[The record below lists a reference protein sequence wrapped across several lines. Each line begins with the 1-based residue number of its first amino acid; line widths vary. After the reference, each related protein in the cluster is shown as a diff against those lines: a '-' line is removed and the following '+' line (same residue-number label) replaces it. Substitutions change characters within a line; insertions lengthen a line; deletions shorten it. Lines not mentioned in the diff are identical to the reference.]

1 MDNKIIS
8 IPTRDEIP
16 QEMTWD
22 LTAIYKTVDEWELDF
37 AKLDSLLKDVL
48 KYKGKIK
55 DGAEVLKD
63 LIEANDNLERLAE
76 KLYVYSHLLA
86 DQDTANSTNQALNS
100 RISSKFSE
108 ISGQLAW
115 IEPEI
120 LDLPLEQFEEYKNND
135 VLAFYKRTLL
145 ETEREREHTL
155 SHAEERLLGMASD
168 ALGASS
174 KTFGMLNNADIKFPT
189 LTLPNGEQKELTH
202 GNYIEFLEDGERSV
216 REMAFRA
223 MYETFGKFKNTF
235 ASTLDGNLK
244 THIFS
249 AEIRKYPSALEASL
263 HSDNVPK
270 EVYENLIVTVK
281 KHLPTLFKYFKLRA
295 KVMGLD
301 NLAMYDLF
309 NPLVAESKMT
319 VEWEDACKWV
329 QEAFK
334 PLGKDYCLK
343 LSSAFS
349 QRWIDV
355 LENRGKRSGAYSSGC
370 YDTYPYLL
378 LNYTKTLNDVYTLA
392 HELGHSMHSFYS
404 HQAQEYHYADY
415 KIFVAEVASTTNEML
430 LHNYLMD
437 KAKVAGDK
445 KLQAYL
451 LTHLADGIRGTI
463 YRQTMF
469 AEFEQ
474 IIHENMEQGIP
485 TTADYLTEI
494 YFKLNKEYHAENV
507 DFDDEIGLE
516 WARIPH
522 FYYNF
527 YVYKYATGMSAAIK
541 LSENILSGDAQKLN
555 DYLNFL
561 KAGSSKDV
569 LDIMKDAGVDLTTPE
584 PIEAALKVFADVVD
598 ELENLLMEA

>member
-1 MDNKIIS
+1 MDNNTVS
-8 IPTRDEIP
+8 IPTREEIP

-22 LTAIYKTVDEWELDF
+22 LTAIYKTNKDWETDF
-37 AKLDSLLKDVL
+37 AKIDGLLEDVL
-48 KYKGKIK
+48 QYEGKIK
-55 DGAEVLKD
+55 DGPETLKA

-86 DQDTANSTNQALNS
+86 DQDTANSPNQALNS
-100 RISSKFSE
+100 RISTKFAE

-120 LDLPLEQFEEYKNND
+120 LDLPVEKFEEYKNSD

-145 ETEREREHTL
+145 ETERDRAHTL

-174 KTFGMLNNADIKFPT
+174 NTFGMLNNADLKFPV
-189 LTLPNGEQKELTH
+189 LTLPNGEKKELTH
-202 GNYIEFLEDGERSV
+202 GNYIEFLENNDRSV
-216 REMAFRA
+216 RSLAFKA
-223 MYETFGKFKNTF
+223 MYKTFKSFRNTF

-249 AEIRKYPSALEASL
+249 AEIRKHPSALEASL

-270 EVYENLIVTVK
+270 EVYENLIATVK
-281 KHLPTLFKYFKLRA
+281 KHLPTLFRYFKLRA
-295 KVMGLD
+295 KVMNLD

-319 VEWEDACKWV
+319 VEWDDACSWV
-329 QEAFK
+329 KEAFK
-334 PLGKDYCLK
+334 PLGIDYCSK
-343 LSSAFS
+343 LENAFS

-370 YDTYPYLL
+370 FDTYPYLL

-404 HQAQEYHYADY
+404 HEAQEYHYADY

-430 LHNYLMD
+430 LHHYLMN
-437 KAKVAGDK
+437 KAKAADDK

-469 AEFEQ
+469 AEFEK
-474 IIHENMEQGIP
+474 IIHENMENAVP
-485 TTADYLTEI
+485 TTADYLTET
-494 YFKLNKEYHAENV
+494 YFNLNKEYHAENV
-507 DFDDEIGLE
+507 DLDEEIGME

-527 YVYKYATGMSAAIK
+527 YVYKYATGMSAAIQ
-541 LSENILSGDAQKLN
+541 LSENILSGNDEKLEK
-555 DYLNFL
+555 YLNFL

-569 LDIMKDAGVDLTTPE
+569 LDIMKDAGVDLTTPA
-584 PIEAALKVFADVVD
+584 PVEAALNVFAEVVD
-598 ELENLLMEA
+598 ELEKLLL

>member
-1 MDNKIIS
+1 MTNKIIS
-8 IPTRDEIP
+8 IPNRDEIP

-22 LTAIYKTVDEWELDF
+22 LKAIYNDISDWEKDF
-37 AKLDSLLKDVL
+37 VKLDILLKDIL
-48 KYKGKIK
+48 QYEGRIK
-55 DGAEVLKD
+55 EGAETLKK
-63 LIEANDNLERLAE
+63 LIEANDNLERLGE

-115 IEPEI
+115 IEPEM
-120 LDLPLEQFEEYKNND
+120 LDLPVEQFKEYTNSD
-135 VLAFYKRTLL
+135 ILSFYKRTLL
-145 ETEREREHTL
+145 ETERDREHTL

-168 ALGASS
+168 SLGASS
-174 KTFGMLNNADIKFPT
+174 HTFSMLNDADLKFPT

-202 GNYIEFLEDGERSV
+202 GNYIEFLEDGDRSV
-216 REMAFRA
+216 REMAFKA
-223 MYETFGKFKNTF
+223 MYKTFGSFKNTF

-244 THIFS
+244 TDVFG
-249 AEIRKYPSALEASL
+249 AEIRKHSSALEASL
-263 HSDNVPK
+263 HCDNVPV
-270 EVYENLIVTVK
+270 EVYDNLISTVK
-281 KHLPTLFKYFKLRA
+281 KHLPTLFRYFKLRA
-295 KVMGLD
+295 KVMKLD

-309 NPLVAESKMT
+309 NPLIAESKMS
-319 VEWEDACKWV
+319 VEWDDACNWV

-334 PLGKDYCLK
+334 PLGEEYCHNLEN
-343 LSSAFS
+343 AFS
-349 QRWIDV
+349 QKWIDV

-378 LNYTKTLNDVYTLA
+378 LNYTRTLNDVYTLA
-392 HELGHSMHSFYS
+392 HELGHSMHSYYS

-430 LHNYLMD
+430 LHHYLMD
-437 KAKVAGDK
+437 KAEAKNDK

-469 AEFEQ
+469 AEFEK

-485 TTADYLTEI
+485 TTADYLTET
-494 YFKLNKEYHAENV
+494 YFNLNKEYHAENV
-507 DFDDEIGLE
+507 VMDDEIGLE

-541 LSENILSGDAQKLN
+541 LSKNILSGDSEKLTH
-555 DYLNFL
+555 YLDFL

-584 PIEAALKVFADVVD
+584 PIEAALEVFAEVVD
-598 ELENLLMEA
+598 KLEELLTEV